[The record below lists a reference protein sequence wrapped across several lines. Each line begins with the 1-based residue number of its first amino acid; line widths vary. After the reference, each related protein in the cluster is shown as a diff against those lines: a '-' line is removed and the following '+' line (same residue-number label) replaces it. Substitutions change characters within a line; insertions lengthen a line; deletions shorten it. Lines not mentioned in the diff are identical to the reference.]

1 MRRLVTVSALCLSL
15 APAAF
20 AQAPAPAPAAPA
32 NPVVATVNGQ
42 KIFVSDVQ
50 AAAQDLPQQYQN
62 MPQQQIYQML
72 VSQLIDRK
80 ALLAAAH
87 KENLQAN
94 PQVAA
99 LMQGAADDKLEN
111 AYLQEQVFKQVTP
124 AAIQAEYNKDYAGK
138 PGPAQVDARHILVPT
153 QAQAQDIIS
162 QLDKGADFAK
172 LAQKYSQDP
181 SGKSGGELGWF
192 SQNEMVKPFAD
203 AAFALQPGKY
213 TETPVQTQFG
223 WHVILLEGKRQGPTP
238 ALADVQDQIQQQLA
252 DGVFK
257 ATLKSVTAKAK
268 VTLYGPDG
276 KPLPP
281 APAGQ

>member
-1 MRRLVTVSALCLSL
+1 MRRLVTFSALCLSL

>member
-1 MRRLVTVSALCLSL
+1 MRRLVTVSALCLAF

-20 AQAPAPAPAAPA
+20 AQTPAPAAPA

-50 AAAQDLPQQYQN
+50 QAAQDLPQQYQN
-62 MPQQQIYQML
+62 MPQQQVYQML

-252 DGVFK
+252 DAVFK
-257 ATLKSVTAKAK
+257 ATIKSVTAKAK
-268 VTLYGPDG
+268 ITLYGQDG

-281 APAGQ
+281 APAAGQ

>member
-1 MRRLVTVSALCLSL
+1 MRLRYTLSALAL
-15 APAAF
+15 AFAPSAF
-20 AQAPAPAPAAPA
+20 AQTPAPAAPA
-32 NPVVATVNGQ
+32 DPVVATVNGQ
-42 KIFVSDVQ
+42 KIHMSDIQ
-50 AAAQDLPQQYQN
+50 TAAQQLPQQYQQL
-62 MPQQQIYQML
+62 PQDQIYNML
-72 VSQLIDRK
+72 LNQEIDRK
-80 ALLAAAH
+80 ALLIAAK
-87 KENLQAN
+87 KENLESN

-99 LMQGAADDKLEN
+99 IMAAAADDKLEN
-111 AYLQEQVFKQVTP
+111 AYLQQQVIAQVTP

-138 PGPAQVDARHILVPT
+138 PGPAQVEARHILVPT

-181 SGKSGGELGWF
+181 SGKTGGELGWF

-252 DGVFK
+252 DAVFK
-257 ATLKSVTAKAK
+257 ATLKAVTAKVK
-268 VTLYGPDG
+268 VQTFNPDG
-276 KPLPP
+276 STPTP
-281 APAGQ
+281 AAPSK